1 MAEILVTEVCARRL
15 LVAGDCFCGCRYDQ
29 AMRQRTP
36 VFRPVS
42 PVLRPVFFIGLFLR
56 YFNDLSCIWRTPAPC
71 KSPVFFY
78 RGLGTEIRVAPTSM
92 QICLA
97 RVAPHHPGAVEI

>member
-56 YFNDLSCIWRTPAPC
+56 YFNDLSCIWRTRR
-71 KSPVFFY
+71 PVNRLYFFTG
-78 RGLGTEIRVAPTSM
+78 GLGLKSAWRPPQCKYASLAYRRIIRV
-92 QICLA
+92 LLK
-97 RVAPHHPGAVEI
+97 